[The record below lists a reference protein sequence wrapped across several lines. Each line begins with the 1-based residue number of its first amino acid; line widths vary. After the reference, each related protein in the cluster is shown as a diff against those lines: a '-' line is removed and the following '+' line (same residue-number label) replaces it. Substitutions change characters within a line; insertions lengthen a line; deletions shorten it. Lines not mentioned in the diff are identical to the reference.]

1 MLAFLISIT
10 LLSASDWIID
20 GYSDRLSVKPGDS
33 IALYL
38 NAKQSSKDYTLKLY
52 DLANTQVAQFRIQ
65 VQPQE
70 RDNRKAW
77 EDGYGYKTSAKV
89 LIPNLKSGVY
99 LWEGKILLVVRAKNP
114 KTIILYSSNTEN
126 AYSPAGGKSLY
137 GFNSTGGKMASKVSF
152 LRPIPL
158 PKHSEEFLRWIH
170 SQKLKDVGYVT
181 DMDMDNYNE
190 IKGAELL
197 IIPGHNEYWTLQAR
211 RNFDRFVHSGKNAL
225 ILSGNTMWWQV
236 RYEENNTQLVCYRNA
251 DDDPIESP
259 KLKTINWNE
268 RQLDYPILNSIG
280 VDFSL
285 AGFGLIHKDK
295 GWDGYKIVNGHSPL
309 LEGVNLKKGDIIPLP
324 SDEYDGTLV
333 SGFTGR
339 VTPVADQKAL
349 GFEKIEIV
357 AYDSTHRLGKDLM
370 ATWIVFKK
378 SRASGIIIN
387 TATTDWC
394 SSRGMRNPDVQMIT
408 LTMIRKLLNGDN
420 VFSPSKEV
428 MVFN

>member
-1 MLAFLISIT
+1 MLTLIALIS
-10 LLSASDWIID
+10 LLPTSDLIID

-33 IALYL
+33 ITLYV
-38 NAKQSSKDYTLKLY
+38 NVRQASMDYNLKLY
-52 DLANTQVAQFRIQ
+52 DLGNTEVAQFKVQ
-65 VQPQE
+65 VAPQE
-70 RDNRKAW
+70 KTNRKAW
-77 EDGYGYKTSAKV
+77 EEGFGYKATARI

-99 LWEGKILLVVRAKNP
+99 LWEGKIPLVVRGAQP

-126 AYSPAGGKSLY
+126 AYCPAGGKSLY

-158 PKHSEEFLRWIH
+158 PKHSEEFLRWINN
-170 SQKLKDVGYVT
+170 KNLKDVGYIT

-190 IKGAELL
+190 IKSADLL

-211 RNFDRFVHSGKNAL
+211 KNFDRFVNSGKNAL

-259 KLKTINWNE
+259 KLKTINWNQ
-268 RQLDYPILNSIG
+268 RQLDYPIINSIG

-285 AGFGLIHKDK
+285 AGFGLIHTDK
-295 GWDGYKIVNGHSPL
+295 GWDGYKIVNGNSPL

-339 VTPVADQKAL
+339 VSPVADRKAL
-349 GFEKIEIV
+349 GFDKIEIV
-357 AYDSTHRLGKDLM
+357 GYDSTYRLGSDLM

-378 SRASGIIIN
+378 SKTSGIIIN

-394 SSRGMRNPDVQMIT
+394 SGRGMRNQDIQKIT
-408 LTMIRKLLNGDN
+408 LTMIRKLLNGEN